1 MVPDILPARSQRAL
15 YFFGRQRFT
24 SSKYSLAVNFLSSWG
39 TIINFAR
46 SCKSAKSNES
56 QHLISHIDGLS
67 QHYSYRRPKTH
78 RIRVAEFLRKI
89 KNKKERKEI
98 KISLCLLVLLF
109 YYALFSGLYSS
120 SPSGLQA

>member
-15 YFFGRQRFT
+15 YFFGRQCFT

-39 TIINFAR
+39 NIINFAS

-56 QHLISHIDGLS
+56 QHLISHIDSLS

-89 KNKKERKEI
+89 KKKERKEI

-109 YYALFSGLYSS
+109 YYALFSGLYNS